1 MLRVD
6 EIEADNEEEEGG
18 GGGGKTEKRF
28 LGTRVSFLGGMTR
41 KKRKGKGDRAKRKRK
56 KTEGKKVF
64 RMARDSQI
72 RK

>member
-6 EIEADNEEEEGG
+6 EIEADNEEESRA
-18 GGGGKTEKRF
+18 EKRF

-56 KTEGKKVF
+56 KSFSDGTGFTNKKIKKV
-64 RMARDSQI
+64 
-72 RK
+72 